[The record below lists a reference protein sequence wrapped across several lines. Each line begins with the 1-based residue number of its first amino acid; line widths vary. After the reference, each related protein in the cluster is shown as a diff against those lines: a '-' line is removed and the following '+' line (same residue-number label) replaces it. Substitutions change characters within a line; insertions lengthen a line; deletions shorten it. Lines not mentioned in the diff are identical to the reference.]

1 MSVASGAP
9 WLVREPG
16 NDYPDR
22 LSAPARSSGA
32 MHVLTAVGS
41 LLVGFLLAAG
51 AVAGQRA
58 AAEQDARK
66 DELIALVSAR
76 QERTERLGAQLA
88 ELRGTVD
95 AANAA
100 ATGNLPVL
108 GARLAQAEAAAGL
121 TAIRGPGL
129 RVTFADAGEHCT
141 GSRRELCRVLDA
153 DLQLAVNTLFAAG
166 AEAIAVNGERVMATT
181 AIRSAG
187 QAVLVN
193 YRVLTSPYVLDAVGN
208 PDTLARELAA
218 SSFGR
223 DFTYYRDEYG
233 LGFQSQAVS
242 ALELPAYAGSVRL
255 RVATT
260 GDRR

>member
-1 MSVASGAP
+1 
-9 WLVREPG
+9 
-16 NDYPDR
+16 
-22 LSAPARSSGA
+22 
-32 MHVLTAVGS
+32 VLTAGAA

-58 AAEQDARK
+58 AAEQDTRK
-66 DELIALVSAR
+66 DELIALVSVR

-88 ELRGTVD
+88 GLRATLD
-95 AANAA
+95 AVNAA
-100 ATGNLPVL
+100 ATRNLPML
-108 GARLAQAEAAAGL
+108 NARLAQVEAAAGL

-153 DLQLAVNTLFAAG
+153 DLQHAVNTLFAAG

-187 QAVLVN
+187 EAVLVN
-193 YRVLTSPYVLDAVGN
+193 YRVLTSPYVLDAVGDA
-208 PDTLARELAA
+208 DTLARALAA

-223 DFTYYRDEYG
+223 DFAYYRDEYG
-233 LGFQSQAVS
+233 LGFQSQAVP

-260 GDRR
+260 QAGR